1 MKRHFLFYLTV
12 IILLVAAS
20 EVFAKA
26 IIGGVIYKRNGAV
39 IKTKKFTKTIE
50 PNEAISGDFKENNI
64 KIKIADIK
72 EVQFLTSDVAYTFD
86 HSKLVKKSGDVVII
100 KRDGK
105 QYTLKNAYFPT
116 SHFGYEFFDEI
127 NNRVSENV
135 VAFSEVSRIVFG
147 EDIGTA
153 KKCPKDGRIFPSDY
167 IYCPFDKTELISVK
181 PE

>member
-12 IILLVAAS
+12 IFLLVAAS

-86 HSKLVKKSGDVVII
+86 HSKLVKKSGDIVII

-127 NNRVSENV
+127 NNKVSENM

>member
-1 MKRHFLFYLTV
+1 MKRFVIFFLMGAF
-12 IILLVAAS
+12 ILGIAS
-20 EVFAKA
+20 NSFSKA
-26 IIGGVIYKRNGAV
+26 IIGGVIYKRNGTV
-39 IKTKKFTKTIE
+39 IKTKKFTKTLE
-50 PNEAISGDFKENNI
+50 PNEAISGDYKENNI

-86 HSKLVKKSGDVVII
+86 HSKLVKKSGDIVII

-105 QYTLKNAYFPT
+105 QYTLKNAYFPS

-127 NNRVSENV
+127 NNRVSENM
-135 VAFSEVSRIVFG
+135 VAFSEISRIIFG
-147 EDIGTA
+147 ADIGTA

-167 IYCPFDKTELISVK
+167 VYCPYDKTELITVK

>member
-12 IILLVAAS
+12 IFLLVAAS

-167 IYCPFDKTELISVK
+167 VYCPFDKTELISVK

>member
-1 MKRHFLFYLTV
+1 MKRHFLFYLTA
-12 IILLVAAS
+12 IFLLVAAS

-167 IYCPFDKTELISVK
+167 VYCPFDKTELISVK

>member
-1 MKRHFLFYLTV
+1 MKRHFLFCLLA
-12 IILLVAAS
+12 IFLLVTAS
-20 EVFAKA
+20 DAFAKA
-26 IIGGVIYKRNGAV
+26 IIGGVIYKRNGSV
-39 IKTKKFTKTIE
+39 IKTKKFTKTLE
-50 PNEAISGDFKENNI
+50 PNEAISGDYKENNI

-86 HSKLVKKSGDVVII
+86 HSKLVKKSGDIVII

-105 QYTLKNAYFPT
+105 QYTLKNAYFST

-127 NNRVSENV
+127 NNKVSENMV
-135 VAFSEVSRIVFG
+135 SFSEVSRIVFG

-167 IYCPFDKTELISVK
+167 VYCPYDKTELIPVK

>member
-12 IILLVAAS
+12 IFLLVAAS

-153 KKCPKDGRIFPSDY
+153 KKCPKDGRIFPSDHV
-167 IYCPFDKTELISVK
+167 YCPFDKTELISVK